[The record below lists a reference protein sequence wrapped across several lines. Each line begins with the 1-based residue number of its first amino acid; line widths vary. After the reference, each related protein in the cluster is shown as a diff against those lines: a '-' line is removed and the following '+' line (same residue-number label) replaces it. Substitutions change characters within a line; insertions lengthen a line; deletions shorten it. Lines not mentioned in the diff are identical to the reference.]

1 MISSRTCVFFFI
13 NSLDISGCCDV
24 TMPVDESNEEVTEYL
39 REKITRRPETTTI
52 NDEHRKPEFK
62 IEPRG

>member
-1 MISSRTCVFFFI
+1 
-13 NSLDISGCCDV
+13 
-24 TMPVDESNEEVTEYL
+24 MPVDESNEEVTEYL
-39 REKITRRPETTTI
+39 REKITRSSETTTI

>member
-1 MISSRTCVFFFI
+1 MYFIYGMCIFFI

-39 REKITRRPETTTI
+39 REKIRSPETTTI

>member
-1 MISSRTCVFFFI
+1 
-13 NSLDISGCCDV
+13 
-24 TMPVDESNEEVTEYL
+24 MPVDESNEEVTEYL
-39 REKITRRPETTTI
+39 REKITRSPETTTI